1 MHQYR
6 YEAESLDGEVIRGV
20 LTAPDLVTA
29 RNDVEARLL
38 QPLKVF
44 EVPVERPRRGS
55 REGVFPG
62 PI

>member
-44 EVPVERPRRGS
+44 EVPVERPRRAS
-55 REGVFPG
+55 RGVALPDS
-62 PI
+62 I